1 MKIQQEV
8 MFTDGKLHI
17 IMQDSIIG
25 HKLQHN
31 ITMKL
36 WEKTL
41 MHLKQDGY
49 LEDMITGVKK
59 YGIHI
64 LNVQQ
69 QNI

>member
-1 MKIQQEV
+1 

-49 LEDMITGVKK
+49 LEDMITGVKNMGFI
-59 YGIHI
+59 Y
-64 LNVQQ
+64 
-69 QNI
+69 